1 MTSPPHPD
9 AIPGHIPAQQR
20 SSIPERASTTA
31 PEQTSPPQQTA
42 APEPAPAPSFRYA
55 ATSDRLAPFVTH
67 PVYRE
72 AGSEGTAAPS
82 APGGETGSGRAG
94 GPPASGGAYSLAALA
109 TWFTWPGLSTDLFPA
124 SPWAGLERVRHAPPR
139 PRGHARPDELRDR
152 LEAAVERAIG
162 DREHVAVATSG
173 GLDSAA
179 LLAVTA
185 RVCRRTDRRLLTVT
199 MDIPDDRGRRPKVV
213 VDRLLEFLGLRCPHL
228 RVDPAPRRWP
238 EPDWCAHGPRFDGFP
253 RLHRGMAELAAEAGA
268 QVLLHGSGADQLL
281 EAPGYMAARLLRPGS
296 FGDLTAYLRDASAGG
311 GPPVRELTALLA
323 GRLNRRVSSAL
334 YWPTAWPRR
343 LQEHGSALLSED
355 VHAQACAW
363 EDDYRRE
370 SARVAAEAGAS
381 WAEAL
386 MIHRTFPYDVMVP
399 ATELPEA
406 APYYDPAF
414 AEYAFHLP
422 QAARYSGA
430 YENEYLRR
438 KRLVADLLP
447 DGIGAVLPPY
457 RQRGSQSYA
466 RYWRLA
472 RVEPSLAVER
482 GLLRPD
488 WRTRCRDTFEIATAS
503 AVELWLR
510 GAEDRG
516 ARGSAGGTA

>member
-1 MTSPPHPD
+1 M
-9 AIPGHIPAQQR
+9 
-20 SSIPERASTTA
+20 TA
-31 PEQTSPPQQTA
+31 PQTPIGVQQHV
-42 APEPAPAPSFRYA
+42 PVPDGVDAPSFRYTA
-55 ATSDRLAPFVTH
+55 APDRLAPFRTG

-72 AGSEGTAAPS
+72 SGT
-82 APGGETGSGRAG
+82 GRPASPPAAG
-94 GPPASGGAYSLAALA
+94 GVYSLAALA
-109 TWFTWPGLSTDLFPA
+109 TWFTWPALSTDLFPA
-124 SPWAGLERVRHAPPR
+124 APWTGLERVRYAPPR
-139 PRGHARPDELRDR
+139 PRGHARPGELRDR

-162 DREHVAVATSG
+162 DRGHVAVATSG

-185 RVCRRTDRRLLTVT
+185 RVCRRTDRRLLAVT
-199 MDIPDDRGRRPKVV
+199 MDIPDDRGRRPKTV

-238 EPDWCAHGPRFDGFP
+238 EPQWCEHGPRFDGFP

-268 QVLLHGSGADQLL
+268 EVLLHGSGADQLL
-281 EAPGYMAARLLRPGS
+281 EVPGYLAARLLGQGELGNLS
-296 FGDLTAYLRDASAGG
+296 AYLKDASAGG
-311 GPPVRELTALLA
+311 GPALRELTAVLA
-323 GRLNRRVSSAL
+323 GRLNRRISSAL
-334 YWPTAWPRR
+334 YWPTAWPSRVR
-343 LQEHGSALLSED
+343 EHGSPLLTDE
-355 VHAQACAW
+355 VHEQARAW
-363 EDDYRRE
+363 EEDYRRE
-370 SARVAAEAGAS
+370 AARVAAGTGAS

-386 MIHRTFPYDVMVP
+386 MIHRTFPYDVVVP

-422 QAARYSGA
+422 LTVRYSAA
-430 YENEYLRR
+430 YDNEYLRR

-447 DGIGAVLPPY
+447 EGVGDVLPPY

-466 RYWRLA
+466 RYWRLT
-472 RVEPSLAVER
+472 RVEPSRAVEL

-488 WRTRCRDTFEIATAS
+488 WRRQCRDTFEVATAS

-510 GAEDRG
+510 GAEARG
-516 ARGSAGGTA
+516 ATA

>member
-1 MTSPPHPD
+1 MTSPQHAHLTPPRV
-9 AIPGHIPAQQR
+9 AAA
-20 SSIPERASTTA
+20 ER
-31 PEQTSPPQQTA
+31 
-42 APEPAPAPSFRYA
+42 PSFRY
-55 ATSDRLAPFVTH
+55 
-67 PVYRE
+67 
-72 AGSEGTAAPS
+72 TAAPDRLS
-82 APGGETGSGRAG
+82 PFVSSPAYQETGSGRAAA
-94 GPPASGGAYSLAALA
+94 PPGAGGAYSLAALA
-109 TWFTWPGLSTDLFPA
+109 TWFTWPALSTDLFPA
-124 SPWAGLERVRHAPPR
+124 APWAGLERVRHAPPR
-139 PRGHARPDELRDR
+139 PRGHARPGELRDR

-199 MDIPDDRGRRPKVV
+199 MDIPDDRGRRPKTV

-228 RVDPAPRRWP
+228 RVDAAPRRWP
-238 EPDWCAHGPRFDGFP
+238 EPDWCEHGPRFDGFP
-253 RLHRGMAELAAEAGA
+253 RLHRGMAELAADAGA

-281 EAPGYMAARLLRPGS
+281 EAPGYMAARLLGRGS
-296 FGDLTAYLRDASAGG
+296 LGNLAAYLRDASAGG
-311 GPPVRELTALLA
+311 GPPLRELTAVLA
-323 GRLNRRVSSAL
+323 GRLNRGISSAL
-334 YWPTAWPRR
+334 YWPTAWPQRTR
-343 LQEHGSALLSED
+343 EPGSALLTEE
-355 VHAQACAW
+355 VHEQACAW
-363 EDDYRRE
+363 EQDYRRE

-386 MIHRTFPYDVMVP
+386 MIHRTFPYDVVVP

-414 AEYAFHLP
+414 AEYALHLP
-422 QAARYSGA
+422 PASRYSAA

-447 DGIGAVLPPY
+447 EGIGSVLPPY

-466 RYWRLA
+466 RYWRLT

-482 GLLRPD
+482 GLLRLD
-488 WRTRCRDTFEIATAS
+488 WRTRCRDTFEVATAS

-510 GAEDRG
+510 GAEARG
-516 ARGSAGGTA
+516 ARVAGIGATA

>member
-1 MTSPPHPD
+1 MTSTQRHD
-9 AIPGHIPAQQR
+9 HSPAALG
-20 SSIPERASTTA
+20 RADQA
-31 PEQTSPPQQTA
+31 
-42 APEPAPAPSFRYA
+42 APSFRYTPA
-55 ATSDRLAPFVTH
+55 PDRLSPFVTT
-67 PVYRE
+67 PAYRE
-72 AGSEGTAAPS
+72 AGTGRPAAPP
-82 APGGETGSGRAG
+82 ATGGT
-94 GPPASGGAYSLAALA
+94 YSLAALA
-109 TWFTWPGLSTDLFPA
+109 TWFTWPALSTDLFPA
-124 SPWAGLERVRHAPPR
+124 PPWSGLERVRHAPPR
-139 PRGHARPDELRDR
+139 PRGHAHPRELRDR

-185 RVCRRTDRRLLTVT
+185 RVCRRTGRRLLAVT
-199 MDIPDDRGRRPKVV
+199 MDIPDDRGRRPKTV

-238 EPDWCAHGPRFDGFP
+238 EPEWCEHGPRFDGFP
-253 RLHRGMAELAAEAGA
+253 RLHRGMAELAVGAGA

-281 EAPGYMAARLLRPGS
+281 EAPGYMAARVLRTGS
-296 FGDLTAYLRDASAGG
+296 PGDLMAYLRDASAGG
-311 GPPVRELTALLA
+311 GPPLRELVAVLA
-323 GRLNRRVSSAL
+323 GRLGRRASSDL
-334 YWPTAWPRR
+334 YWATAWPRR
-343 LQEHGSALLSED
+343 LQERGSPLLTGEM
-355 VHAQACAW
+355 HERACAW
-363 EDDYRRE
+363 EDDHRRE

-386 MIHRTFPYDVMVP
+386 MIHRTFPYDVVVP
-399 ATELPEA
+399 ATGLPEA
-406 APYYDPAF
+406 APYYDPVF

-422 QAARYSGA
+422 QAVRYSGA

-472 RVEPSLAVER
+472 RVEPTLAVER

-488 WRTRCRDTFEIATAS
+488 WRTRCRDTFEVATAS

-510 GAEDRG
+510 GAEARG
-516 ARGSAGGTA
+516 ASA